1 MWFVEGR
8 CAVSVVGDLVLMIKW
23 AKTLKEGLEPYHS
36 DFEVKSFDLFMYDL
50 CTLNILCRLIFQH
63 HI

>member
-1 MWFVEGR
+1 MCFFQGR
-8 CAVSVVGDLVLMIKW
+8 CAVSDVIDLVLVLKR

-50 CTLNILCRLIFQH
+50 CTLNISCR
-63 HI
+63 